1 MSKYLLKQPMVMV
14 EAHQINPDTLEFIQ
28 EWARCTI
35 TNFHPQG
42 RESVLKFEFHD
53 DMTGYA
59 SMGDYILQNSDG
71 SFELMCY
78 GGFKH
83 KYEPLLKSDII
94 KEIAKEQG
102 REVVDLK
109 LKESDT
115 SDFQGL
121 PIINK
126 EG

>member
-1 MSKYLLKQPMVMV
+1 MSKYLLKQPMVLV

-35 TNFHPQG
+35 TNFQLQG
-42 RESVLKFEFHD
+42 RESVLKFEFES

-78 GGFKH
+78 EGFKH

-109 LKESDT
+109 LRESDA
-115 SDFQGL
+115 SDFLGL
-121 PIINK
+121 PITNK